1 MRHLSKQQYSRIIGI
16 AAIAGAVGAL
26 SIGALAIGALAI
38 GRLAIGRIAIGR
50 AVFKSLHIEE
60 LTVARLGSSDL
71 IGSKVGPF
79 KSR

>member
-50 AVFKSLHIEE
+50 AFKSLHIEE